1 VQAAFLL
8 EQPDTEAWLT
18 TIFGQQQFQ
27 TKTIL
32 GKKFASMRP
41 RFRFILM
48 VLCISV
54 FFGMVV
60 SIASF
65 AAMMLGI
72 GMPLGFSVAG
82 VFMLFSS
89 RLGGTAPSIQV
100 PATIPVAKITAMAIP
115 CFLVRLKVFL
125 LKFIFTTWL
134 LRTAGYGR

>member
-1 VQAAFLL
+1 VIETFAAAWRKRLSLL
-8 EQPDTEAWLT
+8 EQPDTETWLA
-18 TIFGQQQFQ
+18 TIFGQQQLQ

-32 GKKFASMRP
+32 GKKLASMRP
-41 RFRFILM
+41 RLRFILM
-48 VLCISV
+48 VLQISV

-89 RLGGTAPSIQV
+89 RLGRYCF
-100 PATIPVAKITAMAIP
+100 PVSRCP
-115 CFLVRLKVFL
+115 RQFLSPGSRQWRSLVF
-125 LKFIFTTWL
+125 W
-134 LRTAGYGR
+134 